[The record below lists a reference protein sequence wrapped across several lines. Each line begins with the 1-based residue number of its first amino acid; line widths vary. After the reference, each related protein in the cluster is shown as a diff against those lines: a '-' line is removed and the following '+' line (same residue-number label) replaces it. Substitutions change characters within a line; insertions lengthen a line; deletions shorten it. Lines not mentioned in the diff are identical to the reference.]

1 MTIVSK
7 VIIRYS
13 KKHSMTITYEINP
26 PKVMQDTV
34 LSQKELQNSVDKIK
48 SKALA
53 IGKVCKS
60 IHLTD
65 SVLGIPR
72 ISPITTGFFI
82 RNSNNKIRISASVR
96 VRDRN
101 LISLTQTICDA
112 ILLDLNGVLILKGD
126 APPLGPK
133 DSKLIPSDIVKQ
145 FNAQGFGKKID
156 LYLSLSS
163 NPDFEKI
170 HKKIEAQPKG
180 FVTQVI
186 SSLDQVTRMVD
197 KLKPQGFKIIPC
209 ILLASEKNSKSA
221 ELLKLDWSSYSDD
234 IVDFI
239 KKVHKMS
246 GNVLISSPNDFKG
259 ALDVLK
265 KLS

>member
-1 MTIVSK
+1 MTV
-7 VIIRYS
+7 
-13 KKHSMTITYEINP
+13 TYELNP
-26 PKVMQDTV
+26 PKVIQDTV
-34 LSQKELQNSVDKIK
+34 LSHQQLQESVNKLK
-48 SKALA
+48 TKALEVSN
-53 IGKVCKS
+53 VCNS
-60 IHLTD
+60 IHVTD

-72 ISPITTGFFI
+72 ISPITIGVFI
-82 RNSNNKIRISASVR
+82 RNSNDGIELSASVR

-126 APPLGPK
+126 TPPLGPK

-145 FNAQGFGKKID
+145 FNEEGFGKRID

-186 SSLDQVTRMVD
+186 SSFDQVTRIVD
-197 KLKPQGFKIIPC
+197 KLKPQGFRIIPC
-209 ILLASEKNSKSA
+209 ILLSSEKNSKSA
-221 ELLKLDWSSYSDD
+221 EMLKLDWSSYRYDV
-234 IVDFI
+234 VDFI
-239 KKVHKMS
+239 KKVHKIA
-246 GNVLISSPNDFKG
+246 GNLLISSPNDFKG
-259 ALDVLK
+259 ALEVLK
-265 KLS
+265 KLN